1 MEGVSMGIQFR
12 KVSHEYSFGQKGFF
26 QAINNITLSIEE
38 KNEFICLVGHT
49 GSGKSTLAQHMN
61 ALAFPTSGEVEIFGS
76 IVSSKRNKKI
86 HYNDLRKHVGLV
98 FQFPEYQLFE
108 ETVEK
113 DIMFG
118 PMNFK
123 VSLEDAKTEALKAI
137 KQVGLNETY
146 LKRNPFNL
154 SGGEKKRVSIA
165 GILAMNPDI
174 LVLDEPTS
182 GLDPQGKRQL
192 MDLFKQIQEDTLKTI
207 VIITHDMDLVYEYA
221 NRVIVL
227 NDGDLVYDGNEE
239 DLFHKEEL
247 ASWSL
252 NVPSTIRVLQR
263 LKTQFNLDIN
273 PFQKTVEQASL
284 ELKRGM
290 NR

>member
-1 MEGVSMGIQFR
+1 MGIHFR
-12 KVSHEYSFGQKGFF
+12 EVSHEYASNQVGDY
-26 QAINNITLSIEE
+26 QAINKITLSIQDH
-38 KNEFICLVGHT
+38 NEFICLVGHT

-61 ALAFPTSGEVEIFGS
+61 ALIFPTEGEVQINES
-76 IVSSKRNKKI
+76 VVTKKRDKKVN
-86 HYNDLRKHVGLV
+86 YNLLRKHVGLV

-118 PMNFK
+118 PLNFK
-123 VSLEDAKTEALKAI
+123 ISNEMAKERAAEVI
-137 KQVGLNETY
+137 KLVGLNDSY

-165 GILAMNPDI
+165 GILAMDPDI

-182 GLDPQGKRQL
+182 GLDPFGKRQL
-192 MDLFKQIQEDTLKTI
+192 MELFKSIQKETKKSI
-207 VIITHDMDLVYEYA
+207 VIITHDMDLVYEFA

-239 DLFHKEEL
+239 DLFKMPDISKWALTLPETIKTLRLLKELYQLE
-247 ASWSL
+247 
-252 NVPSTIRVLQR
+252 
-263 LKTQFNLDIN
+263 IN
-273 PFQKTVEQASL
+273 PYQKTVEAAAL
-284 ELKRGM
+284 ELKKVMKG
-290 NR
+290 

>member
-1 MEGVSMGIQFR
+1 MGIHFR
-12 KVSHEYSFGQKGFF
+12 EVSHEYASYQVGDY
-26 QAINNITLSIEE
+26 QAINKITLSIEDE
-38 KNEFICLVGHT
+38 NEFICLVGHT

-61 ALAFPTSGEVEIFGS
+61 ALIFPTEGEVEINGKV
-76 IVSSKRNKKI
+76 ITKKRDKKVN
-86 HYNDLRKHVGLV
+86 YNLLRKHVGLV

-123 VSLEDAKTEALKAI
+123 VSLEDAKIRAAEAIRL
-137 KQVGLNETY
+137 VGLNESY
-146 LKRNPFNL
+146 LRRNPFNL

-165 GILAMNPDI
+165 GILAMDPDI

-182 GLDPQGKRQL
+182 GLDPFGKRQL
-192 MDLFKQIQEDTLKTI
+192 MELFQNIQKETKKSI
-207 VIITHDMDLVYEYA
+207 IIITHDMDLVYEFA

-239 DLFHKEEL
+239 DLFRKDEL
-247 ASWSL
+247 TTWAL
-252 NVPSTIRVLQR
+252 GLPETIKVLRR
-263 LKTQFNLDIN
+263 LKEQFHLDIN
-273 PFQKTVEQASL
+273 PYQKTVNLAFE
-284 ELKRGM
+284 ELKKVM
-290 NR
+290 NK